1 MKRVPKGDEPQSLR
15 AFRAAVPQ
23 STWQGMKDD
32 AHFGG
37 QQAYADCREITIQ
50 DQHGLCAFC
59 EIDIR
64 DNDPL
69 KCHVEHFHPKS
80 DITPAKNWALD
91 WNNLLAVCNGGSY
104 EHVSAAGYFLTPRD
118 ENLSC
123 DQHKD
128 RMIQIRKLPEACEG
142 WILNPL
148 QLCASPSL
156 FRVEMS
162 TGKLF
167 SNAAHCR
174 EVTIEGNRHPTTE
187 ALADHTIATLNLNC
201 NRLSEAR
208 LRIIRDVENAK
219 KRQRQSG
226 FNATDGLA
234 NIARHYFR
242 VQWLGFFT
250 TLRLCIGSAAES
262 HLHSIGYRG

>member
-1 MKRVPKGDEPQSLR
+1 MKSVLKGNEPLSLR
-15 AFRAAVPQ
+15 IFRNAVPH

-37 QQAYADCREITIQ
+37 QQAYADCRETAIK
-50 DQHGLCAFC
+50 DQRGLCAFC

-69 KCHVEHFHPKS
+69 RCHVEHFHPKS

-91 WNNLLAVCNGGSY
+91 WNNLLGVCNGGSY
-104 EHVSAAGYFLTPRD
+104 EHISAPGYFLSPRD

-128 RMIQIRKLPEACEG
+128 RMIQLGKLPSTCEG

-156 FRVEMS
+156 FRLEMS
-162 TGKLF
+162 TGKLQPNVD
-167 SNAAHCR
+167 SCR
-174 EVTIEGNRHPTTE
+174 LTAIDGNQHATAEALVEHTIEM
-187 ALADHTIATLNLNC
+187 LNLNC
-201 NRLSEAR
+201 DRLSQSR

-226 FNATDGLA
+226 FNAAEGLA
-234 NIARHYFR
+234 NLASHYFR
-242 VQWLGFFT
+242 TQWPGFFT
-250 TLRLCIGSAAES
+250 TLRLCLGTAAES
-262 HLHSIGYRG
+262 HLHSIGYQG